1 MRIAAVQ
8 MDIVW
13 EQPIEN
19 LRTAATRIAEA
30 ADAGADLVVLPE
42 MFSTGFSM
50 KTAKTAEPAGG
61 PIERFCGDQARRHGL
76 HLLGTKAARFQGE
89 PQNAA
94 LLFGPD
100 GKLAAYQ
107 GKVHPFTF
115 AGEHQH
121 FRAADELSVTP
132 VGSFRLATAI
142 CYDLR
147 FPELF
152 RALALGGADLI
163 VVPANWPRSRMT
175 AWSQLLIARA
185 IENQCYVVG
194 VNRVGRGGG
203 LDYDGRSAIIDP
215 LGEVLATA
223 RGTEQLVVA
232 DLDPDHLADVRE
244 RFPFLPDAR
253 QDLFPSLWPPKI
265 RDPGN

>member
-1 MRIAAVQ
+1 M
-8 MDIVW
+8 
-13 EQPIEN
+13 
-19 LRTAATRIAEA
+19 
-30 ADAGADLVVLPE
+30 
-42 MFSTGFSM
+42 
-50 KTAKTAEPAGG
+50 
-61 PIERFCGDQARRHGL
+61 
-76 HLLGTKAARFQGE
+76 
-89 PQNAA
+89 
-94 LLFGPD
+94 FGPD